1 MAKEFSAEDF
11 EPIYHQTIVITIAIQ
26 ENSGSS
32 LSVLSPFLVDIH
44 TKLSSLI
51 FKASNPN
58 SLLRKWCSDRH
69 GEWMQI
75 QYDLQNTLC
84 EAQDLV
90 DSLNKSDVLEIG
102 DHGGAGLEEVEEEL
116 AVHTFNLGEFIDSLG
131 LSKLGRKEPALGEI
145 EKLLVDAARD
155 EREKLGNDAVAEI
168 PDVNRLG
175 GMNRIMRMLEKNG
188 VDRKELHRLDTKIKQ
203 LIVWVLRNE
212 EELTMVKD
220 LEGFGEL
227 GKWTKPADPPEGV
240 EPQKEHEQQN
250 KDQDEEFPKLAPA
263 VKATGETLEAREEE
277 TKKSEDLNQ
286 SDAELDDDY
295 DTVSMDSFVLV

>member
-1 MAKEFSAEDF
+1 MAKEFSPEDF

-26 ENSGSS
+26 ENPESS
-32 LSVLSPFLVDIH
+32 LSVLSPYLVDIH

-58 SLLRKWCSDRH
+58 SLLRKLCSDRH
-69 GEWMQI
+69 GEWLQI

-90 DSLNKSDVLEIG
+90 DSLRKSDVLEIG
-102 DHGGAGLEEVEEEL
+102 DQGGAGLEKVEEEL
-116 AVHTFNLGEFIDSLG
+116 AVHTFNIGEFIDSLG
-131 LSKLGRKEPALGEI
+131 LSKLARKEPALGEI

-155 EREKLGNDAVAEI
+155 ERERLGKDRVAEI

-175 GMNRIMRMLEKNG
+175 GLGRIMEMLRANG
-188 VDRKELHRLDTKIKQ
+188 VDRRELHRLDTKIKQ

-227 GKWTKPADPPEGV
+227 GKGKHV
-240 EPQKEHEQQN
+240 EPAKEPEKEPELHN
-250 KDQDEEFPKLAPA
+250 KDQDKSFPRLGPA
-263 VKATGETLEAREEE
+263 VEQTEQHKEEHDDEAKKAEEARRH
-277 TKKSEDLNQ
+277 
-286 SDAELDDDY
+286 DAELDDDY
-295 DTVSMDSFVLV
+295 DTVSIDSFVLV